1 MTPLRYDAAASR
13 ARGVRA
19 SATLMSGRLTWDGA
33 DRPFAT

>member
-1 MTPLRYDAAASR
+1 MTQPPGG

-19 SATLMSGRLTWDGA
+19 SASLMSGRLTWDGA